1 MDAPTL
7 ELCREPLV
15 VGELGKDMLVS
26 EGLWRKLGR
35 VSLEE
40 SLELDVGGL
49 LALHIDDLR
58 VLAPLWLSR
67 TEEVHEDRAHWE
79 TNITGDIYGEGWI
92 SEMYGYAFGAA
103 EPILL
108 HYSLPFSVGN
118 RSFSKLEHHEDGIV
132 YDCSQLFPKSPYP
145 REVKAMEPDPNKRRG
160 LFLSIECIN
169 TMNEGLNFLQHAR
182 HGCPMPKWSKYL
194 SFLKS
199 KTFVEL
205 THPKLLTPRTV
216 QTEVAEEG
224 KEIISTSVASLKISR
239 LLSCTDEDLK
249 QYKGHDLPPARYV
262 PSMSHHPLDVLLFSL
277 ELSLAAY
284 IVILD
289 ADMILRGPITQWEFK
304 APRDRRFLPLT
315 SKSRT
320 MIKVFLHILSRFTP
334 YESYPLQ
341 VPMNFTYFMALHDSY
356 LIGCDNE
363 LAKIHTRHPDACDK
377 VGGVIVMHIDDLWAF
392 VLLWLLKTEGV
403 RADGAH
409 YATNITGDTY

>member
-7 ELCREPLV
+7 EVPSMRRHPKTGDWLSVVQTVVPRAISSRRAWEGHVDVIECDLMLACRIKMKV
-15 VGELGKDMLVS
+15 VNSRRALDIIGGTSKWVMMWYPAMNKPAGVVHWLKH
-26 EGLWRKLGR
+26 KLGAER
-35 VSLEE
+35 GRPVAAYYGYLVRCDNILAKLHTEHPE
-40 SLELDVGGL
+40 VCNKVGGL
-49 LALHIDDLR
+49 LAMHIDDLR
-58 VLAPLWLSR
+58 VLAPLWLSK

-103 EPILL
+103 E
-108 HYSLPFSVGN
+108 
-118 RSFSKLEHHEDGIV
+118 
-132 YDCSQLFPKSPYP
+132 
-145 REVKAMEPDPNKRRG
+145 VKAMEPDPNKRRG

-169 TMNEGLNFLQHAR
+169 TMNEGLLLQHAR

-199 KTFVEL
+199 KTFVER

-216 QTEVAEEG
+216 QTEAVGLMHSFHLSGQPENITSSQLSDYTVG
-224 KEIISTSVASLKISR
+224 VQSSTWQTVS
-239 LLSCTDEDLK
+239 
-249 QYKGHDLPPARYV
+249 
-262 PSMSHHPLDVLLFSL
+262 
-277 ELSLAAY
+277 
-284 IVILD
+284 
-289 ADMILRGPITQWEFK
+289 
-304 APRDRRFLPLT
+304 
-315 SKSRT
+315 
-320 MIKVFLHILSRFTP
+320 TP
-334 YESYPLQ
+334 Y
-341 VPMNFTYFMALHDSY
+341 DY

-363 LAKIHTRHPDACDK
+363 LAKIHTSHPDACDK